1 MLITNRERRLCQS
14 LQDLPAKHGYRYND
28 SARNDLLQALFNH
41 LAAERKDVLLGI
53 FRGALPAESEPW
65 SLRDAQGLVEGAE
78 YSEEARGRRCGHI
91 FKNTEAVYRC
101 KNCEVDETCV
111 LCSRCFNASEHDGHN
126 ISVTH
131 SSGNGGCCDC
141 GDPEAWKSPVIC
153 GIHAA
158 DSSTSAGKAKAHPDL
173 PDELLDSIRMT
184 IGRTFDYICD
194 VISCSPEQL
203 RLQKTEDSIRHD
215 ERLSHLAS
223 KWYEEAL
230 DPDPEFALVLWND
243 EKHTVDEVT
252 QQVARACKRE
262 KRFGL
267 DKANET
273 NDYGR
278 SVVTYS
284 KDVKKLLKIAKIIEE
299 IKITV
304 TIRSSRDTFR
314 EQMCGTMVE
323 WLQDIDGCSIEHDHD
338 VLRNTICEEML
349 KSWRTGSAAA
359 NSAVG
364 KEGMDDHEVE
374 DARWEATQLLGRH
387 FLLGRVRPIMPDSD
401 SDANSNE
408 NDLDDGDDEADSQ
421 ANDDEMD
428 LDLDLAPEVRAV
440 SRDLETRTSGEPED
454 PVEVSEATYAGY
466 PPPPPPPP
474 APRANRGLSHQR
486 SLSSAD
492 TTQPLVS
499 LSSRVNIEIPRTPL
513 QQTRKLQSKPPAYW
527 LEQPEGYAS
536 REHVPLH
543 EDLRQRIR
551 LDWLILFDLRLWKK
565 ARTDL
570 RELYIQTVVT
580 VPTFKRI
587 LGLRFAG
594 LYTVLSQLYLIA
606 DREPDHS
613 IIHLSTQMLTTP
625 SIIEE
630 IVERGNFLTAL
641 LAILYTFLTRRQV
654 GHPWEVSVSDT
665 LAFDAGSV
673 TNRRTQHLFAHL
685 KHLFDCDYV
694 RQKLHTEARYT
705 LQVLDLIRLPQG
717 ICPNVRAVGEHVEY
731 ETDTWIGASLLIRD
745 INRTCRVFSESFTC
759 ETAEDLA
766 NISRVIRTVAK
777 ATVINATGAERV
789 RFDQAEIKEEI
800 RFKTLQPFD
809 FEGSPGT
816 QQPQQQQHTVVD
828 FVVEKEPISFHHPL
842 HYTLSWLIG
851 QARNM
856 SADHLKALLHFSSDD
871 LREKPSYRI
880 LMPDFEPGKYLLALF
895 DSPLRVCAWL
905 AQMKA
910 SMWVRN
916 GLSLRH
922 QMGTYRGVVNRDHAH
937 NRDIFLL
944 QTALVVCNP
953 STILAS
959 MIDRFGMDDWMRGH
973 YVPRQGF
980 EITQQLDVAE
990 DFIHLLIV
998 LLTDRTL
1005 LQPLDDST
1013 KPQTLAIRRD
1023 ITHILCF
1030 KPMAFSELCGRLS
1043 DRVQDTGE
1051 FQDILEDMT
1060 NFKPPEGL
1068 SDSGT
1073 FELKPEYLADVDPY
1087 IAHFSKNQRD
1097 EAENAYRTWMARV
1110 TGKAASD
1117 IVMEPRLLT
1126 IESGLFKDLGAF
1138 TRTMLFTQIVYYSLL
1153 FPIVAPQHALPIPD
1167 TRLEAFLQVVLH
1179 LVLAAVIEDERSEL
1193 DEMDEYAESFVVY
1206 ALCKKAYAGQ
1216 QLSTIFSVLVK
1227 MLENEKMKACHPKI
1241 RLIMHRIQQR
1251 RPRMYASAV
1260 AQIHL
1265 CGNASQ
1271 RMLLDRLGAESPL
1284 TPLSD
1289 DSEAKRK
1296 QAQEVRE
1303 AKKKQALDRQA
1314 KIMASFQQ
1322 QQQNFE
1328 MANQNTMD
1336 WGETDSDDLE
1346 STATGATEEHKKIWK
1361 YPADNCLVCQEEVN
1375 DARLYGTFGLIMNSN
1390 IFRQTD
1396 IRDHGLVAEVM
1407 SSPANLDRSADH
1419 IRPFGLAGW
1428 NRERVRKVAS
1438 NGEVV
1443 VSEHQGLGRGFSST
1457 STARGPVSTGCGHV
1471 MHYKCF
1477 ETFSLS
1483 THRRQNLQ
1491 IPRNHP
1497 ERLKRN
1503 EFVCPLCKA
1512 LGNTFLPIIWK
1523 GKEEAFPGVLQV
1535 DVPFDE
1541 WLETGIGLAVTRF
1554 QKHAVGEDGSRH
1566 KELFM
1571 NYTSKNVIPPLAA
1584 QMMHAQGAAP
1594 LPAQH
1599 SSRSS
1604 LFGFISLSG
1613 RHSTDEG
1620 NRSNKLSPPNPLTP
1634 ESVLMQELMI
1644 VYQRLRDTIGAN
1656 ELSDRTYPAKPA
1668 TPPED
1673 LIYTDT
1679 LPRTLGYS
1687 IAATEIISRGTQAEP
1702 GTTFLDKI
1710 PSLAL
1715 THLRIL
1721 SETAFSY
1728 IAAGA
1733 MRNSGINRS
1742 APEFSETNVN
1752 QLLQLFAGHPQ
1763 IVDIGLEA
1771 WSTHSKIVQ
1780 PPAISQDPFV
1790 FLAECSVC
1798 LVPAFNLEIHHIVR
1812 LCYLLEL
1819 VKVVV
1824 GMLQRPRWPAS
1835 AVLPGD
1841 SFQPSSDEVRS
1852 FAKFAHL
1859 LSKIWP
1865 ASAGTVFFAVNDTS
1879 EHMAR
1884 CWYHALRAYALP
1896 FLRKTTILLHVRYGL
1911 DLPNTGYMDTD
1922 EPELERLTRT
1932 LRLPSLT
1939 GLFESATAPNSGL
1952 AKLLVGWIE
1961 HWRWSQKQP
1970 TLSLA
1975 AREGLRLNHPVIF
1988 ELIGLPKAYDTLT
2001 AETVKR
2007 RCPTTGKELTEP
2019 VLCLFCGA
2027 IFCSQATCCLK
2038 DGRGG
2043 CSQHIR
2049 SCGRNVGLFI
2059 NIKKCNVLFLHDR
2072 NGSWHNAPYLD
2083 QYGEVDPGLRHSRQ
2097 LFLNQRRYDAL
2108 LRNVWLNHGI
2118 PTTISRKLE
2127 ADINNGGWETL

>member
-1 MLITNRERRLCQS
+1 M
-14 LQDLPAKHGYRYND
+14 PAKHNYRYD
-28 SARNDLLQALFNH
+28 ESARNALLQSLFKS
-41 LAAERKDVLLGI
+41 LAAEHDDFLRIL
-53 FRGALPAESEPW
+53 FRGQPPPVSEPW
-65 SLRDAQGLVEGAE
+65 YLRDAQGLVEGAE

-91 FKNTEAVYRC
+91 FKNAEAVYRC
-101 KNCEVDETCV
+101 RDCEIDDTCV
-111 LCSRCFNASEHDGHN
+111 LCGRCFNSSEHEGHS
-126 ISVTH
+126 ITVTH

-141 GDPEAWKSPVIC
+141 GDLEAWRRPVHC
-153 GIHAA
+153 AIHAG
-158 DSSTSAGKAKAHPDL
+158 DFSKKAGKAKENSQL
-173 PDELLDSIRMT
+173 PGELLESVRMT
-184 IGRTFDYICD
+184 VGRTFDYICD

-203 RLQKTEDSIRHD
+203 RLQKTEDSIKHD

-223 KWYEEAL
+223 KWYEESD

-243 EKHTVDEVT
+243 EKHTVDEVKN
-252 QQVARACKRE
+252 QVARACKKERQ
-262 KRFGL
+262 FGA

-284 KDVKKLLKIAKIIEE
+284 KDVKRLLKIANIIEQ

-314 EQMCGTMVE
+314 EQMCGTMIE
-323 WLQDIDGCSIEHDHD
+323 WLQDINGCSIGQDHD
-338 VLRNTICEEML
+338 ILRNTICEEML

-359 NSAVG
+359 NSSVG
-364 KEGMDDHEVE
+364 KDGLDDHEVE
-374 DARWEATQLLGRH
+374 DTQAFMRIEAARYLGRH
-387 FLLGRVRPIMPDSD
+387 LMFGRLRNPVPDSD

-408 NDLDDGDDEADSQ
+408 NDVDDDEAESL
-421 ANDDEMD
+421 ANDDAMD
-428 LDLDLAPEVRAV
+428 LDLDLAPEVGAA
-440 SRDLETRTSGEPED
+440 SRDLDMRTSGEPED
-454 PVEVSEATYAGY
+454 PIEVSEATFAGY

-474 APRANRGLSHQR
+474 APRAGRGLSHQR
-486 SLSSAD
+486 SLSTAD
-492 TTQPLVS
+492 AAEPLI
-499 LSSRVNIEIPRTPL
+499 SSTSKANVEIPRTPM
-513 QQTRKLQSKPPAYW
+513 QQSRRPQSKPPAYW

-536 REHVPLH
+536 REHVPLY

-570 RELYIQTVVT
+570 RELYIQTVIT

-594 LYTVLSQLYLIA
+594 LYTVLSQLFLIA
-606 DREPDHS
+606 DRESDHS

-625 SIIEE
+625 SIIQE

-641 LAILYTFLTRRQV
+641 LAIIYTFLTRRQV

-673 TNRRTQHLFAHL
+673 TNRRTQNLFLHL
-685 KHLFDCDYV
+685 KHLFDCEYV
-694 RQKLHTEARYT
+694 REKLQTEERYT

-759 ETAEDLA
+759 QTPQDLV

-777 ATVINATGAERV
+777 ATVINATGAERA

-809 FEGSPGT
+809 FEGNT
-816 QQPQQQQHTVVD
+816 NAVQQQHTVVD

-851 QARNM
+851 QARSM
-856 SADHLKALLHFSSDD
+856 SPDHLRSLLHFTSED
-871 LREKPSYRI
+871 LREMPSYRTLI
-880 LMPDFEPGKYLLALF
+880 PDFEPHKYLIALF
-895 DSPLRVCAWL
+895 DYPLRVCAWL

-910 SMWVRN
+910 GMWVRN

-922 QMGTYRGVVNRDHAH
+922 QMGTYRGVTNRDHAH

-944 QTALVVCNP
+944 QTALVVCDP

-980 EITQQLDVAE
+980 EINQQLDVAE
-990 DFIHLLIV
+990 DFIHLMIV
-998 LLTDRTL
+998 LLSDRTL
-1005 LQPLDDST
+1005 LQPLDDNT
-1013 KPQTLAIRRD
+1013 KPQTPAIRRD

-1030 KPMAFSELCGRLS
+1030 KPMPFSELCGRLS
-1043 DRVQDTGE
+1043 ERVQDTGE
-1051 FQDILEDMT
+1051 FQKILEDMT
-1060 NFKPPEGL
+1060 NFKAPEGL

-1097 EAENAYRTWMARV
+1097 EAENTYRTWMAKV

-1117 IVMEPRLLT
+1117 IVLEPKLHP

-1138 TRTMLFTQIVYYSLL
+1138 TRTVLFTQIVYYSLF
-1153 FPIVAPQHALPIPD
+1153 FPLVAQHTLQLPD

-1179 LVLAAVIEDERSEL
+1179 LMLGAVIEDERTDI
-1193 DEMDEYAESFVVY
+1193 DEMDDNADSFVVL
-1206 ALCKKAYAGQ
+1206 ALCKTAHPGQ
-1216 QLSTIFSVLVK
+1216 YLSTIFSVLVK
-1227 MLENEKMKACHPKI
+1227 MLENEKIKACHPKI
-1241 RLIMHRIQQR
+1241 RLIMHRLQQR
-1251 RPRMYASAV
+1251 QPRLYASAV
-1260 AQIHL
+1260 AHIHMS
-1265 CGNASQ
+1265 GPASQ

-1289 DSEAKRK
+1289 DSEAKQK
-1296 QAQEVRE
+1296 QAQELQE

-1328 MANQNTMD
+1328 MANQDSID
-1336 WGETDSDDLE
+1336 WGDVDCDDLE
-1346 STATGATEEHKKIWK
+1346 STATGATEEHKMMWK

-1375 DARLYGTFGLIMNSN
+1375 DSRLYGTFGLMMNSN

-1396 IRDHGLVAEVM
+1396 LRDDDFVHEVL
-1407 SSPANLDRSADH
+1407 STPASLDRSADE
-1419 IRPFGLAGW
+1419 IRPFGLAGR
-1428 NRERVRKVAS
+1428 NRQYVHKKTSTGE
-1438 NGEVV
+1438 EVV
-1443 VSEHQGLGRGFSST
+1443 AEHQGLGKGFPSVH
-1457 STARGPVSTGCGHV
+1457 TARGPVSTGCGHV

-1483 THRRQNLQ
+1483 THRRQSHQ

-1497 ERLKRN
+1497 ERLARK

-1535 DVPFDE
+1535 DVPFDD
-1541 WLETGIGLAVTRF
+1541 WLQTGIGLAVTRF
-1554 QKHAVGEDGSRH
+1554 QKHAVGEDGSRF
-1566 KELFM
+1566 KELFV
-1571 NYTSKNVIPPLAA
+1571 NYMSKNIVPSLAS
-1584 QMMHAQGAAP
+1584 QMMQAQNKGLVA
-1594 LPAQH
+1594 AQH
-1599 SSRSS
+1599 SNRSS
-1604 LFGFISLSG
+1604 LFGSQSMPS
-1613 RHSTDEG
+1613 HYPSDDST
-1620 NRSNKLSPPNPLTP
+1620 NPLSPTNPGTL
-1634 ESVLMQELMI
+1634 ESVLMQELMA
-1644 VYQRLRDTIGAN
+1644 VYQRLRDTIKTN
-1656 ELSDRTYPAKPA
+1656 ELSERTYPAKPA
-1668 TPPED
+1668 GSPED
-1673 LIYTDT
+1673 LIFTDT

-1687 IAATEIISRGTQAEP
+1687 IAAVEIANRGTGVEP
-1702 GTTFLDKI
+1702 GMTLLEKMPT
-1710 PSLAL
+1710 LAL

-1721 SETAFSY
+1721 SETASSY
-1728 IAAGA
+1728 IAVGG
-1733 MRNSGINRS
+1733 MRNSGLNRS

-1763 IVDIGLEA
+1763 IAGIGLKA
-1771 WSTHSKIVQ
+1771 WSSHSKIVL

-1824 GMLQRPRWPAS
+1824 CLLNGPGLPAYTS
-1835 AVLPGD
+1835 DQVKSSHPA
-1841 SFQPSSDEVRS
+1841 PSSQGLRS
-1852 FAKFAHL
+1852 FVEFAHHVNRY
-1859 LSKIWP
+1859 WP
-1865 ASAGTVFFAVNDTS
+1865 QGSGSVVTNYIGPEILV
-1879 EHMAR
+1879 R
-1884 CWYHALRAYALP
+1884 RWYSMVRAYALP
-1896 FLRKTTILLHVRYGL
+1896 FLRKVAILLHVRYGL
-1911 DLPNTGYMDTD
+1911 DLPHAGFADTD
-1922 EPELERLTRT
+1922 EPELERLAKT

-1939 GLFESATAPNSGL
+1939 ELFESATAAGSISSSL
-1952 AKLLVGWIE
+1952 VVGWIE

-1970 TLSLA
+1970 TLCQA
-1975 AREGLRLNHPVIF
+1975 ARDGLRINHPVIF

-2001 AETVKR
+2001 AETIKR

-2027 IFCSQATCCLK
+2027 IFCSQANCCLK
-2038 DGRGG
+2038 NDRGG
-2043 CSQHIR
+2043 CNQHIR
-2049 SCGRNVGLFI
+2049 R
-2059 NIKKCNVLFLHDR
+2059 
-2072 NGSWHNAPYLD
+2072 
-2083 QYGEVDPGLRHSRQ
+2083 
-2097 LFLNQRRYDAL
+2097 
-2108 LRNVWLNHGI
+2108 
-2118 PTTISRKLE
+2118 
-2127 ADINNGGWETL
+2127 

>member
-1 MLITNRERRLCQS
+1 MLLSSRERRLCQI
-14 LQDLPAKHGYRYND
+14 LRDLPAEHNYHYNE
-28 SARNDLLQALFNH
+28 SARNAVLQGLFRH
-41 LAAERKDVLLGI
+41 LAAENEDFLRFF
-53 FRGALPAESEPW
+53 FRGTPPAVSEPW
-65 SLRDAQGLVEGAE
+65 YLRNAQGLVDGAE
-78 YSEEARGRRCGHI
+78 YSEAARGRRCGHI
-91 FKNTEAVYRC
+91 FKNAEAVYRC

-111 LCSRCFNASEHDGHN
+111 LCSRCFNASEHEGHN

-141 GDPEAWKSPVIC
+141 GDPEAWESPVNC
-153 GIHAA
+153 AIHAA
-158 DSSTSAGKAKAHPDL
+158 DSSKSAGKAKASTQIPN
-173 PDELLDSIRMT
+173 ELLESIKMT

-203 RLQKTEDSIRHD
+203 RLQKTEDSIKHD

-223 KWYEEAL
+223 KWYEESD

-243 EKHTVDEVT
+243 EKHTVDEVK

-278 SVVTYS
+278 SVVAYS

-314 EQMCGTMVE
+314 EQMCGTMIE
-323 WLQDIDGCSIEHDHD
+323 WLQDIDGCSIAQDHE
-338 VLRNTICEEML
+338 VLRSTICQELL

-359 NSAVG
+359 NSSVG
-364 KEGMDDHEVE
+364 KDGIDDHEVE
-374 DARWEATQLLGRH
+374 EGPADARWEAAQILGRH
-387 FLLGRVRPIMPDSD
+387 MMFGQVRPTVPDSD

-408 NDLDDGDDEADSQ
+408 NDIDDGDDEADSQ

-428 LDLDLAPEVRAV
+428 LDLDLAPEVRAAG
-440 SRDLETRTSGEPED
+440 RDLDMRTSGEPED
-454 PVEVSEATYAGY
+454 PIEVSEATFAGY

-474 APRANRGLSHQR
+474 APRVIRGSSHQR
-486 SLSSAD
+486 SLSNAD
-492 TTQPLVS
+492 PIEPLVT
-499 LSSRVNIEIPRTPL
+499 LSSKVNIEIPRTPM
-513 QQTRKLQSKPPAYW
+513 QQTRRPQSKPPAYW
-527 LEQPEGYAS
+527 LDQPEGYAS

-654 GHPWEVSVSDT
+654 GHPWEVSVNDT

-694 RQKLHTEARYT
+694 REKLHTEERYT

-745 INRTCRVFSESFTC
+745 INRTCRVFSESFRCQTS
-759 ETAEDLA
+759 EDLT

-777 ATVINATGAERV
+777 ATVINATGAERA

-800 RFKTLQPFD
+800 KFKTLQIFD
-809 FEGSPGT
+809 FEGSSDM
-816 QQPQQQQHTVVD
+816 QQQQHTVVD

-856 SADHLKALLHFSSDD
+856 SSDHLKSLLHFKVED
-871 LREKPSYRI
+871 LREMPSYRI
-880 LMPDFEPGKYLLALF
+880 LVPDFEPDKYLLALF

-980 EITQQLDVAE
+980 EINQQLDVAE

-998 LLTDRTL
+998 LLSDRTL
-1005 LQPLDDST
+1005 LQPLNDNT

-1023 ITHILCF
+1023 VTHILCF
-1030 KPMAFSELCGRLS
+1030 KPMAFSELCNRLS

-1051 FQDILEDMT
+1051 FQNILEDMT
-1060 NFKPPEGL
+1060 IFKAPEGL

-1073 FELKPEYLADVDPY
+1073 FELKPDYLADVDPY

-1097 EAENAYRTWMARV
+1097 EAENAYRSWMGKM

-1117 IVMEPRLLT
+1117 IVMEPRLLP
-1126 IESGLFKDLGAF
+1126 IESGLFEDLGAF
-1138 TRTMLFTQIVYYSLL
+1138 TRTPLFTQIIYYSLL
-1153 FPIVAPQHALPIPD
+1153 FPIVAQHTLQIPD

-1179 LVLAAVIEDERSEL
+1179 LVLGAVIEDERSRI
-1193 DEMDEYAESFVVY
+1193 DEMDDHAESFVVY
-1206 ALCKKAYAGQ
+1206 ALCKTAHPGQ
-1216 QLSTIFSVLVK
+1216 YLSTVFSVLVK
-1227 MLENEKMKACHPKI
+1227 MLENEKIKACHPKI
-1241 RLIMHRIQQR
+1241 RLIMHRLQQR

-1265 CGNASQ
+1265 SGNASQ

-1289 DSEAKRK
+1289 DSEAKQK
-1296 QAQEVRE
+1296 QAQELRE

-1322 QQQNFE
+1322 QQQKFE
-1328 MANQNTMD
+1328 LANQDSID
-1336 WGETDSDDLE
+1336 WGEIDSDDLE
-1346 STATGATEEHKKIWK
+1346 STATGATEEHKKMWK

-1375 DARLYGTFGLIMNSN
+1375 DTRLYGTFGLVMNSS

-1396 IRDHGLVAEVM
+1396 LRDDDLVGEVM
-1407 SSPANLDRSADH
+1407 SSPANLDRSADS
-1419 IRPFGLAGW
+1419 IRPFGLAGQ
-1428 NRERVRKVAS
+1428 NRERVRKMAS
-1438 NGEVV
+1438 NGEEVV
-1443 VSEHQGLGRGFSST
+1443 AEHQGLGRGFPSANT
-1457 STARGPVSTGCGHV
+1457 VRGPVSTGCGHV

-1483 THRRQNLQ
+1483 VHRRQNHQ

-1497 ERLKRN
+1497 ERLHRR

-1535 DVPFDE
+1535 DVPFDD
-1541 WLETGIGLAVTRF
+1541 WLHTGIGLAVTRF
-1554 QKHAVGEDGSRH
+1554 QKHAVGEDGSRF

-1571 NYTSKNVIPPLAA
+1571 NYTSKNIISSLAT
-1584 QMMHAQGAAP
+1584 QMMQAQTTAP
-1594 LPAQH
+1594 APAQH
-1599 SSRSS
+1599 TSRTSI
-1604 LFGFISLSG
+1604 FGLLSMPGHYPSDDSNPSLSP
-1613 RHSTDEG
+1613 T
-1620 NRSNKLSPPNPLTP
+1620 NPLSP
-1634 ESVLMQELMI
+1634 ESVLMQELMV
-1644 VYQRLRDTIGAN
+1644 VYQRLRDTIKHN
-1656 ELSDRTYPAKPA
+1656 EVSDRTYPAKPA

-1687 IAATEIISRGTQAEP
+1687 IAATEILSRGTEAEP
-1702 GTTFLDKI
+1702 GMTFLERV

-1721 SETAFSY
+1721 SETASSY
-1728 IAAGA
+1728 IVIGG

-1763 IVDIGLEA
+1763 IVDIGLKA
-1771 WSTHSKIVQ
+1771 WSTHSKTVL

-1812 LCYLLEL
+1812 LCYLLES

-1824 GMLQRPRWPAS
+1824 CMLQHPRWPARNE
-1835 AVLPGD
+1835 LPSGPPE
-1841 SFQPSSDEVRS
+1841 PSSDDMRCFVN
-1852 FAKFAHL
+1852 FAHHI
-1859 LSKIWP
+1859 SKIWTSSP
-1865 ASAGTVFFAVNDTS
+1865 APVSTTINDYS
-1879 EHMAR
+1879 EYMAR
-1884 CWYHALRAYALP
+1884 CWYRMVRAYALP
-1896 FLRKTTILLHVRYGL
+1896 FLRKTAILLHVRYGL
-1911 DLPNTGYMDTD
+1911 DLPNTGIMDTD
-1922 EPELERLTRT
+1922 ESELERLAKA
-1932 LRLPSLT
+1932 LRLPSLAE
-1939 GLFESATAPNSGL
+1939 LFVSATAPGSISS
-1952 AKLLVGWIE
+1952 LLIVGWIE
-1961 HWRWSQKQP
+1961 HWRWSQQQP
-1970 TLSLA
+1970 SLTLA
-1975 AREGLRLNHPVIF
+1975 ARDGLQLNHPVIF

-2027 IFCSQATCCLK
+2027 IFCSQANCCLK
-2038 DGRGG
+2038 NDRGG
-2043 CSQHIR
+2043 CSQHIQ
-2049 SCGRNVGLFI
+2049 
-2059 NIKKCNVLFLHDR
+2059 K
-2072 NGSWHNAPYLD
+2072 
-2083 QYGEVDPGLRHSRQ
+2083 
-2097 LFLNQRRYDAL
+2097 
-2108 LRNVWLNHGI
+2108 
-2118 PTTISRKLE
+2118 
-2127 ADINNGGWETL
+2127 